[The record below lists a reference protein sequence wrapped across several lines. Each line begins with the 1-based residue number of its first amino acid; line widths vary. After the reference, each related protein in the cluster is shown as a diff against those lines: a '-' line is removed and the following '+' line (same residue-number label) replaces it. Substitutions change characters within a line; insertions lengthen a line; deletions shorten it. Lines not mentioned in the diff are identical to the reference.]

1 MNKEYVDEDELA
13 KKIVFDR
20 TLRFVNNLYGDEP
33 EVSLQQ
39 DQKKNLPPECSTAT
53 TPCLKISKVPSI
65 KC

>member
-20 TLRFVNNLYGDEP
+20 TLRFVNNLYGTNQRCLY
-33 EVSLQQ
+33 S
-39 DQKKNLPPECSTAT
+39 KTNSPPQCNTAT
-53 TPCLKISKVPSI
+53 THCLKISKVPSI

>member
-33 EVSLQQ
+33 EVSLQYQ
-39 DQKKNLPPECSTAT
+39 LTPQCNTAT
-53 TPCLKISKVPSI
+53 THCLKISKVPSI